1 MRIAWF
7 TPLRQKSAI
16 GRFSVLVA
24 EEIAKQAAIDLWIAD
39 PAIEQLHETHVRTIR
54 YHGVPGA
61 ADMLEEY
68 DFLVYNMGD
77 QAANHGPIFEMSKQA
92 PGIVILHDYVMH
104 HFFAM
109 YFDQRGRW
117 DEYRRVMQRW
127 HGVDLLETRGEPG
140 WRVWETDEAFDFP
153 LFQEAAL
160 RARGIVA
167 HSQFVRDAVA
177 RSLAAPVT
185 HIPLAYEVNRSV
197 PSIERDALKIPPG
210 KKLAVT
216 IGQANENKRIH
227 VVMATLAA
235 NPDLAKSLL
244 YVVVGGCEGPYGEKL
259 LALQDRLGL
268 REHMRFTGYASDSL
282 LQSYLAHADFCI
294 NLRLPA
300 MEGGSASCA
309 EQMLYGKAIIVTDTG
324 VYRDLPDDC
333 VWKTR
338 PESES
343 ADLQCAMRTMAGNS
357 ELRHRL
363 GEAARGHAEKN
374 FSPAAYADSVLAFCN
389 LVAHTRPAMDLIDE
403 AAQELRRMGVSSDME
418 VVATV
423 ARESAL
429 LMDGDY
435 DPPVLREKEV

>member
-7 TPLRQKSAI
+7 TPLRRQSAI
-16 GRFSVLVA
+16 GRFSVSVA
-24 EEIAKQAAIDLWIAD
+24 KEIAKQATIDLWIAES
-39 PAIEQLHETHVRTIR
+39 AGEELHETEVRLIR
-54 YHGVPGA
+54 YNGIAGA
-61 ADMLEEY
+61 SELLDEY

-77 QAANHGPIFEMSKQA
+77 QAANHGPIFEMSRRV
-92 PGIVILHDYVMH
+92 PGIVVLHDYVMH

-117 DEYRRVMQRW
+117 DEYSRVMRRW

-153 LFQEAAL
+153 LFQEAAVG
-160 RARGIVA
+160 AQGVVV
-167 HSQFVRDAVA
+167 HSQFVRQAVA

-185 HIPLAYEVNRSV
+185 HIPLAYEVNRSD
-197 PSIERDALKIPPG
+197 PPLDRDALDIPPG
-210 KKLAVT
+210 KMLAVT

-227 VVMATLAA
+227 VVMETIAA
-235 NPDLAKSLL
+235 NPELAQSLL
-244 YVVVGGCEGPYGEKL
+244 YVVVGGCQGPYGEKL
-259 LALQDRLGL
+259 LALRDHLGL
-268 REHMRFTGYASDSL
+268 RDQVRFTGYASDHL
-282 LQSYLAHADFCI
+282 LQSYLAHADFCV

-324 VYRDLPDDC
+324 VYRDFPDYC

-343 ADLQCAMRTMAGNS
+343 ADLDRAMRTLTANP
-357 ELRHRL
+357 ELRRRL
-363 GEAARGHAEKN
+363 ADAAWHHAEKN
-374 FSPAAYADSVLAFCN
+374 FAPAAYANSVLAFCT
-389 LVAHTRPAMDLIDE
+389 LLTQSRPATDLIDE
-403 AAQELRRMGVSSDME
+403 AARELRRMGVTPDMA

-423 ARESAL
+423 ARESARL
-429 LMDGDY
+429 TDGDD
-435 DPPVLREKEV
+435 DPPVLREKLI